1 LTIRPS
7 HSTLSAV
14 GRALYAGRNEL
25 VIQWAKWIAHRTAQ
39 AKPAVSVPIL
49 ERHLGLLV
57 DILIRMTGPV
67 RRKAAQLWFDACE
80 HYGRTAATRGLAAG
94 EVVEELQHLR
104 ELLIRHLSDIIA
116 ALPARYS
123 LATVL
128 RLNRQ
133 VDHGIARAVVG
144 YTDALVETLFNQN
157 GVPVFVADYVDG
169 EAVKRLE
176 QLEAELVR
184 VREEEPAP

>member
-1 LTIRPS
+1 VGLTIRPS

-14 GRALYAGRNEL
+14 GRALDAGRTEL
-25 VIQWAKWIAHRTAQ
+25 VTQWAGFIRRRAAQ
-39 AKPAVSVPIL
+39 THPSTSLPTL
-49 ERHLGLLV
+49 ERQLRLLI

-67 RRKAAQLWFDACE
+67 RRQAALLWFDACE
-80 HYGRTAATRGLAAG
+80 HFGQVAASRGLAAG

-144 YTDALVETLFNQN
+144 YTDALVETLLHQN
-157 GVPVFVADYVDG
+157 GVPVYDPDQVDA
-169 EAVKRLE
+169 ETIKRLE
-176 QLEAELVR
+176 QLEAGLGKLPDQAR
-184 VREEEPAP
+184 